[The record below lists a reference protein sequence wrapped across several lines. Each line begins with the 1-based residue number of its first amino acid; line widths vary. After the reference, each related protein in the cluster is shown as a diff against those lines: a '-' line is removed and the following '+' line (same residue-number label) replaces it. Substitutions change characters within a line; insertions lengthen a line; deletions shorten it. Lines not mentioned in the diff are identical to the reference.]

1 MKKPNRTTRIL
12 IAWLLIASCY
22 QTSPAPFVVAQV
34 ASPAQQRERR
44 AVQPPP
50 TSPTPSPSP
59 PPSTAAPSSVTT
71 PPVAPS
77 PTTAPRPLTS
87 TANAPQTIVDLTAR
101 IANIVRRP
109 SFDHASTGVKIVS
122 LDTGKVIYEDN
133 AGKLLTPASNMK
145 SFTVAAA
152 LARLTPDFRFK
163 TSALAATKPDANGT
177 LTGDLIIYGRGDP
190 TFAARFY
197 DGNTL
202 LAFDEFAANIAA
214 SGVRRITG
222 DIIGDESFF
231 NGAPLSAGWEWDDL
245 QWYYGAEVSALS
257 VNDNAIDLVVKP
269 GGRVGDACIVT
280 PESIASSLISIRY
293 KQSGETSDTRPI
305 VNQIS
310 NATLSNTTATN
321 TIAANPLAFP
331 FATILNNATTSEQG
345 TPRRLDVYRPLNSN
359 VIEIN
364 GSLPVGGT
372 NFSGSL
378 AVSRPALMFTQLL
391 RQALTKRGITVG
403 GKTLAVDAR
412 TRGTL
417 PPATTLIELANRQS
431 PALSTIAAQTLKPS
445 QNLYTELILRALGNA
460 TNITTPDAASR
471 ATSADAGIAAV
482 QNFLTEAGIMPG
494 TVIHSDGS
502 GLSRSDR
509 ITPDSVVRLL
519 TYMDKHPSAQLRTA
533 FRNALPIA
541 GIDGTL
547 RNRMK
552 NTPAAGN
559 VQAKTGTLSNA
570 TSLGGYVTTAAGER
584 LAFSLIIN
592 NYPADADA
600 RTDFTEAI
608 AVLLA
613 SFTGR
618 S

>member
-1 MKKPNRTTRIL
+1 M
-12 IAWLLIASCY
+12 
-22 QTSPAPFVVAQV
+22 
-34 ASPAQQRERR
+34 
-44 AVQPPP
+44 
-50 TSPTPSPSP
+50 
-59 PPSTAAPSSVTT
+59 
-71 PPVAPS
+71 
-77 PTTAPRPLTS
+77 
-87 TANAPQTIVDLTAR
+87 
-101 IANIVRRP
+101 
-109 SFDHASTGVKIVS
+109 S

-152 LARLTPDFRFK
+152 LARLTPEFRFK
-163 TSALAATKPDANGT
+163 TSAFAATKPDTNGT

-257 VNDNAIDLVVKP
+257 VNDNALDLVVKP
-269 GGRVGDACIVT
+269 GGRAGDACIVT
-280 PESIASSLISIRY
+280 PETLASSLVSIRY
-293 KQSGETSDTRPI
+293 KQGDGTNGERSNGSAI

-321 TIAANPLAFP
+321 TTTNTPTTNPFAFP
-331 FATILNNATTSEQG
+331 FATIINNATTSERG
-345 TPRRLDVYRPLNSN
+345 TPRLLEVYRPLNSN

-364 GSLPVGGT
+364 GSLPLGGT

-391 RQALTKRGITVG
+391 RQALTRRGISVS

-412 TRGTL
+412 SRGSL
-417 PPATTLIELANRQS
+417 PPVASLVELANRQS

-460 TNITTPDAASR
+460 TNITMPDTVSR
-471 ATSADAGIAAV
+471 TTSADAGIAAV
-482 QNFLTEAGIMPG
+482 QNFLTEAGIIPG

-509 ITPDSVVRLL
+509 ITADSVVRLL

-533 FRNALPIA
+533 FRNALPVA

-552 NTPAAGN
+552 NTLAAGN

-584 LAFSLIIN
+584 LAFSLLIN
-592 NYPADADA
+592 NYPTDTDA

-618 S
+618 T